1 MERAALASRPLAVAL
16 AAYAAGLATTWTF
29 WSLLWL
35 VAMAVLLWDKKRL
48 LGVVG
53 LAGFLGVLLRPAL
66 PKDAFF
72 PPQDKGVTGVVVSV
86 PMPDGDRQV
95 FRLETSE
102 GVMVVRAPKDIPV
115 VWRSRVYV
123 RGRLAPSRESDPP
136 GTAPAGRM
144 RADRVILRAEAPWPL
159 PWLQHASG
167 TFARRLDASMP
178 EQPAAL
184 ARALLLNQTADLDDQ
199 TMMALRR
206 SGTLHIVAASGA
218 HIVLLGALLAPLIQ
232 ILPIP
237 RGGRVALLFAL
248 LAVFAVA
255 AGFRPPIVRATIMAG
270 LLLLPPFVRRV
281 PDAITAWAVTAG
293 APLLVWPALIHDLSF
308 QLSVVATG
316 ALIFGVPP
324 GLGSARP
331 WNSWPEAWESFLAMI
346 ITTCVAFLVTL
357 PLVAYHFGQVPIYG
371 LFANLL
377 VLPVLPV
384 LMGVIP
390 LAGWLPGA
398 DDMVI
403 ALGGYIAGI
412 TQWVAS
418 LPSAVVEVPRFSC
431 LWIGAL
437 WASGFAAYRIERR
450 EVEP

>member
-1 MERAALASRPLAVAL
+1 VERAALASRPLAVAL
-16 AAYAAGLATTWTF
+16 AAYAAGLATTWSI
-29 WSLLWL
+29 WSLLWV
-35 VAMAVLLWDKKRL
+35 VAMAALLWDKKRL
-48 LGVVG
+48 VG
-53 LAGFLGVLLRPAL
+53 LVVLAVTVGVLFRPIL
-66 PKDAFF
+66 PKDALFS
-72 PPQDKGVTGVVVSV
+72 PRETGVSGVVASV
-86 PMPDGDRQV
+86 PMPDGDDQT
-95 FRLETSE
+95 FRLETAE
-102 GVMVVRAPKDIPV
+102 GVVVVRAPRDTPV

-123 RGRLAPSRESDPP
+123 EGRLTPSRETDPA
-136 GTAPAGRM
+136 GAAPAGRM
-144 RADRVILRAEAPWPL
+144 RADRVTLRAESPWPL

-167 TFARRLDASMP
+167 SFARRLDASMP

-184 ARALLLNQTADLDDQ
+184 ARALLLNQTADLDDE

-218 HIVLLGALLAPLIQ
+218 HVVLLGALLAPLIQ
-232 ILPIP
+232 FLPIP
-237 RGGRVALLFAL
+237 RGWRVALLMAL

-270 LLLLPPFVRRV
+270 ILLLPQFVRRV

-293 APLLVWPALIHDLSF
+293 VPLIVWPSLLHDLSF

-331 WNSWPEAWESFLAMI
+331 WNSWREAWESALAMI

-371 LFANLL
+371 LLANLI
-377 VLPVLPV
+377 VLPVLPI
-384 LMGVIP
+384 LMAVIP
-390 LAGWLPGA
+390 FAGWVPGA
-398 DDMVI
+398 DFLVVS
-403 ALGGYIAGI
+403 LGGFIAGT

-418 LPSAVVEVPRFSC
+418 LPSAVVEVPRFSSG
-431 LWIGAL
+431 WIGAL
-437 WASGFAAYRIERR
+437 WAAGFLAYPVKRR